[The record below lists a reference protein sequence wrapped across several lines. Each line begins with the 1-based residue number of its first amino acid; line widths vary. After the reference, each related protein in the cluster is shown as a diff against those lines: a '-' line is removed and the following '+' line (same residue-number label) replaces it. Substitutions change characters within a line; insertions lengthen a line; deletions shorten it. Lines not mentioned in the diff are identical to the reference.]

1 MKLDGRHTTCV
12 SVILLKILEKCVL
25 LQVLEFESKLTRMSS
40 GNLTSVSE
48 VLEVKN
54 WFNHIQ
60 FLEVNI
66 WFGFVPQPL
75 IGPLLFKILKFEV
88 LLVPFLVIFHTTPV
102 TGIGTTTL
110 QSIIFYRLRS
120 LAHFVISLFV
130 I

>member
-12 SVILLKILEKCVL
+12 SVILLKILEKWSSVSPNSIIEISSDVERRQVLKLKVLVL
-25 LQVLEFESKLTRMSS
+25 LQVLEFNSKLTRLSS

-66 WFGFVPQPL
+66 WFGFVP
-75 IGPLLFKILKFEV
+75 
-88 LLVPFLVIFHTTPV
+88 
-102 TGIGTTTL
+102 
-110 QSIIFYRLRS
+110 
-120 LAHFVISLFV
+120 
-130 I
+130 